1 MKNVKKILAA
11 VLMIAVMFS
20 ITGCNSS
27 DYKKA
32 AQMMADG
39 DYAAASEMFKAL
51 GDYEDSADQ
60 AKECDYQIAKAT
72 FDSGEHEKAIELFT
86 ALGDYQD
93 SADLIS
99 QATDK
104 VISAKLVGNW
114 ISDDIDVTDIFVT
127 AFNSALNPDSAD
139 AIMSD
144 VDLGTVT
151 MILTIEVTDKGS
163 FYLKVDA
170 QSLDATVDNVL
181 AAFQVGFTK
190 WVEDIYTELAAEN
203 NMTLDE
209 LMAYCEVD
217 SLEALFEMDNGVS
230 LDDFLGTYFPKDQF
244 IAIIDS
250 VSSSGTYTVEDG
262 VVKLTIASETETVIY
277 DGEADTI
284 TMDGEDLSDGDVVFH
299 RAA

>member
-1 MKNVKKILAA
+1 MKNIKKVLAA

-39 DYAAASEMFKAL
+39 DYAAAS
-51 GDYEDSADQ
+51 SADQ
-60 AKECDYQIAKAT
+60 AKECDYQIAKAA
-72 FDSGEHEKAIELFT
+72 FDAGDYENAIELLT

-104 VISAKLVGNW
+104 IITAKLVGNW
-114 ISDDIDVTDIFVT
+114 VSDDIDVTDIFVT

-139 AIMSD
+139 AIMAD

-163 FYLKVDA
+163 FYLKVDGH
-170 QSLDATVDNVL
+170 SLDATVVPGRL
-181 AAFQVGFTK
+181 HQMGRGC
-190 WVEDIYTELAAEN
+190 L
-203 NMTLDE
+203 
-209 LMAYCEVD
+209 
-217 SLEALFEMDNGVS
+217 
-230 LDDFLGTYFPKDQF
+230 
-244 IAIIDS
+244 
-250 VSSSGTYTVEDG
+250 
-262 VVKLTIASETETVIY
+262 
-277 DGEADTI
+277 
-284 TMDGEDLSDGDVVFH
+284 H
-299 RAA
+299 

>member
-151 MILTIEVTDKGS
+151 MILTIEVPDKGS

>member
-1 MKNVKKILAA
+1 MKNIKKVLAA

-32 AQMMADG
+32 AQLMADG

-60 AKECDYQIAKAT
+60 AKECDYQIAKAA
-72 FDSGEHEKAIELFT
+72 FDAGDYENAIELLT

-104 VISAKLVGNW
+104 IITAKL
-114 ISDDIDVTDIFVT
+114 VTDIFVT

-144 VDLGTVT
+144 VNLGTVT
-151 MILTIEVTDKGS
+151 ITLTIEVTDKGS
-163 FYLKVDA
+163 FYLKVDG
-170 QSLDATVDNVL
+170 QSLDATIDNVL
-181 AAFQVGFTK
+181 AAFQVGFIR
-190 WVEDIYTELAAEN
+190 WVEDVYTELAADN

-209 LMAYCEVD
+209 LLAYCEVD
-217 SLEALFEMDNGVS
+217 SLEALFEMDNNVS
-230 LDDFLGTYFPKDQF
+230 IEDFLATYFPKDQF

-250 VSSSGTYTVEDG
+250 VSSNGTYTVEDG

-284 TMDGEDLSDGDVVFH
+284 TMDGEGLSDGDVVFH